1 MSIVHLRL
9 LVAALAVLLGLA
21 LAACSSEPETPAAAP
36 TAAPAVTVAPTVAP
50 TAAPAATAVPTVVPT
65 AAPAPTAAP
74 TVAPTVAPAP
84 TATPTAT
91 PEPLANAFED
101 VRGIVDPTN
110 FGWPRQVEGLNG
122 VVSIPSKPERIV
134 TASIGHDEMT
144 VALVPVDRLVGV
156 GAVSKDSTFSN
167 IAPLLQDKPELTR
180 DPETII
186 AQAPDVVVTSPFF
199 PAEAIAVLETTGI
212 PVIQTELKQ
221 DPEARINGIL
231 LMGYIFGEEERAIE
245 FAAEVQER
253 YDAVVAVAGRQEP
266 PPGVLALASYGDQL
280 WVSGGGSTGGGV
292 ILAAGGINV
301 AEAAGIESN
310 QTTSLEGVIAMAPDV
325 IIIPQPVAFGAEE
338 FRQSLLDNES
348 LAEVPAIVNGRVHV
362 VDSKYY
368 TTLSHWN
375 IRGVEHLARLLWPD
389 AFPDPAPEAFSL
401 PE

>member
-1 MSIVHLRL
+1 MSVSHLRP
-9 LVAALAVLLGLA
+9 LVTSLAVLLALA
-21 LAACSSEPETPAAAP
+21 LAACSSDPEPPAAATTDPAATPAA
-36 TAAPAVTVAPTVAP
+36 TAAPTVAP
-50 TAAPAATAVPTVVPT
+50 TAAPAAT
-65 AAPAPTAAP
+65 PAPTIAAPAP

-84 TATPTAT
+84 TVVPTAT
-91 PEPLANAFED
+91 PDPLATAFEN

-122 VVSIPSKPERIV
+122 VVSIPAKPQRII

-144 VALVPVDRLVGV
+144 VALVPVDRLVAV
-156 GAVSKDSTFSN
+156 GAVSKDVTFSN
-167 IAPLLQDKPELTR
+167 VASLVQDAPEITR

-199 PAEAIAVLETTGI
+199 AAEAIAVLETTGI

-245 FAAEVQER
+245 FAAEVSDR
-253 YDAVVAVAGRQEP
+253 YDAVVSVTGRQEP

-292 ILAAGGINV
+292 IVAAGGINV
-301 AEAAGIESN
+301 AEAAGVESN

-325 IIIPQPVAFGAEE
+325 IVIPQPVAFGAEE
-338 FRQSLLDNES
+338 FRQSLFDNEA
-348 LAEVPAIVNGRVHV
+348 LAEVPAIANGRVHV

-375 IRGVEHLARLLWPD
+375 ILGVEHLARLLWPD
-389 AFPDPAPEAFSL
+389 AFPDPAPESFSL